1 MRAGLVSDL
10 RDFLRGGGYLGM
22 GMGGEGEVV
31 DVGIVRSLGGGV
43 EGREEKRL
51 RPESD
56 DAVMKAMSKD

>member
-1 MRAGLVSDL
+1 
-10 RDFLRGGGYLGM
+10 M